1 MTQEHADA
9 RSPRQPTPNCSELRG
24 RATREPDVCLRTVV
38 ASIAVRILSVLMAM
52 ALVVP
57 APARAASDTVQS
69 AARDRESWQD
79 IRLIEPAPEA
89 PEVAFVDEAGD
100 YRGFVEY
107 RGEVLVAVFWATWC
121 PVCAVEMPK
130 LDRLQAKLGGQG
142 LRVLALSQ
150 DVGGAEV
157 VERYYAERGIDQM
170 EIFVDQGAILGS
182 VLGIRGVPTIFVIDR
197 QGRMVGVVEGPAE
210 WDSPE
215 AVGFLRGLLGQR

>member
-1 MTQEHADA
+1 M
-9 RSPRQPTPNCSELRG
+9 
-24 RATREPDVCLRTVV
+24 

>member
-1 MTQEHADA
+1 M
-9 RSPRQPTPNCSELRG
+9 
-24 RATREPDVCLRTVV
+24 
-38 ASIAVRILSVLMAM
+38 
-52 ALVVP
+52 
-57 APARAASDTVQS
+57 
-69 AARDRESWQD
+69 
-79 IRLIEPAPEA
+79 
-89 PEVAFVDEAGD
+89 
-100 YRGFVEY
+100 
-107 RGEVLVAVFWATWC
+107 FWATWC